1 MEEKLAY
8 LEARVGVLEF
18 IVLNDVDKLKH
29 YISAMNEMREQFT
42 ASESPKMK
50 ELFEKHLEQ
59 LSRILHQKQS
69 EQDTTP

>member
-29 YISAMNEMREQFT
+29 YISAMNEMRE
-42 ASESPKMK
+42 
-50 ELFEKHLEQ
+50 
-59 LSRILHQKQS
+59 
-69 EQDTTP
+69 

>member
-1 MEEKLAY
+1 MDEKLIY

-42 ASESPKMK
+42 ALDSPKMK
-50 ELFEKHLEQ
+50 EFFEKHLER
-59 LSRILHQKQS
+59 LSLLLEEK
-69 EQDTTP
+69 EKENNKAL

>member
-29 YISAMNEMREQFT
+29 YISAMNQMREQFT
-42 ASESPKMK
+42 ALDSPKMK

-59 LSRILHQKQS
+59 LSLILHRKEN
-69 EQDTTP
+69 EQDPAP